1 MIQTVVLKKEM
12 RPWGCYEVLLDAPE
26 HKVKRIT
33 VEPGQRISLQKHMR
47 RSEHWVVVCG
57 EGEVSLD
64 GSTVILQPHHSVDI
78 PREAIHRIVNKGAV
92 PLVFIEVQ
100 MGDYFGEDDI
110 IRIHDDY
117 GRV

>member
-1 MIQTVVLKKEM
+1 MSDEFKLKKET
-12 RPWGCYEVLLDAPE
+12 RPWGCYEVLLDSPE

-47 RSEHWVVVCG
+47 RSEHWVVVSG

-64 GSTVILQPHHSVDI
+64 GSTALLAPHHSVDI
-78 PREAIHRIVNKGAV
+78 PREATHRIVNNGAV

>member
-1 MIQTVVLKKEM
+1 MTEQFMLKKEF
-12 RPWGCYEVLLDAPE
+12 RPWGSYEVLLDTPE

-57 EGEVSLD
+57 EGEVLLD
-64 GSTVILQPHHSVDI
+64 GSTTLLQPHHSVDI
-78 PREAIHRIVNKGAV
+78 PREATHRIVNKGDI

-100 MGDYFGEDDI
+100 MGEYFGEDDI
-110 IRIHDDY
+110 IRIQDDY
-117 GRV
+117 GRA

>member
-1 MIQTVVLKKEM
+1 
-12 RPWGCYEVLLDAPE
+12 
-26 HKVKRIT
+26 
-33 VEPGQRISLQKHMR
+33 MR

-64 GSTVILQPHHSVDI
+64 GATVILQPHHSVDI
-78 PREAIHRIVNKGAV
+78 PREAVHRIVNNGPV

-117 GRV
+117 GRA